1 MLRWSQ
7 RACWYWSASWVTA
20 SSPSAWRSRWPTTC
34 TWSHPSVDPRR
45 AQHSGAITSARV
57 DVVAVDGSAG
67 LVAVYQG
74 DDRPEKQSAVASS
87 GLALPPPSR
96 WPSFAPTFV

>member
-7 RACWYWSASWVTA
+7 RGMLVLVGVLGHSQLTQRLAVALANHLRLV
-20 SSPSAWRSRWPTTC
+20 P
-34 TWSHPSVDPRR
+34 PSVDPRR
-45 AQHSGAITSARV
+45 AQHSGAITSARA

-74 DDRPEKQSAVASS
+74 MTGQRSSPPSPRP